1 MSALVA
7 LAAGFAAGML
17 AVALA
22 WRSLVEVRAARQL
35 ERWRAG
41 RGDRR
46 AVLQAVHAHRAGAKA
61 QLGSEL
67 APLLPALPY
76 EPADIR
82 FLGHPA
88 QFVVFAGHTAV
99 KDGRQ
104 AELAEVVLVS
114 LRSEG
119 GEGADARLLDECLR
133 AGRVRWVT
141 LRVETQPPGAT
152 ATASRATD
160 PPDPT
165 AALGKGRVGKGTEG
179 RASALR
185 DGRRR

>member
-1 MSALVA
+1 MTALVA
-7 LAAGFAAGML
+7 LAAGFAAGLL
-17 AVALA
+17 AMALA
-22 WRSLVEVRAARQL
+22 WRSLVEARAARQL
-35 ERWRAG
+35 ERWQAG
-41 RGDRR
+41 RDRR
-46 AVLQAVHAHRAGAKA
+46 EVLQAVDAHRAGAKA

-67 APLLPALPY
+67 APLLPAFPY

-104 AELAEVVLVS
+104 KELVEVVLVT

-119 GEGADARLLDECLR
+119 GDGGDARLLDECLR

-141 LRVETQPPGAT
+141 LRVEPRSRDAAT
-152 ATASRATD
+152 ALRPTD
-160 PPDPT
+160 QPDPAT
-165 AALGKGRVGKGTEG
+165 ALGKRTEEP
-179 RASALR
+179 ATALR